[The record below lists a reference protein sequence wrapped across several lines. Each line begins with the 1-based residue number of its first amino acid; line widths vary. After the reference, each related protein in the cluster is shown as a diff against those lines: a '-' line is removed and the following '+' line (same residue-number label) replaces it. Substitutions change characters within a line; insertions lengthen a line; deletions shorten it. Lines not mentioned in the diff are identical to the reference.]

1 MGLFNF
7 FRPAWTI
14 GRNRAKKLQD
24 FQSRGAVIL
33 DVRTKSEYDTGAIPG
48 SRHIPLQQVAVK
60 LTEIKKWN
68 KPVITCCESG
78 GRSES
83 AATILRNN
91 GIEAINGGGWLS
103 LSKKL

>member
-1 MGLFNF
+1 MGLFNLF
-7 FRPAWTI
+7 
-14 GRNRAKKLQD
+14 GNRTKKLQD

-48 SRHIPLQQVAVK
+48 SKHIPLQQVGVK
-60 LTEIKKWN
+60 LTEIKNWN
-68 KPVITCCESG
+68 KPIITCCAG
-78 GRSES
+78 GRRSGS
-83 AATILRNN
+83 AVAILKNN